1 MSQAWGPDA
10 QATVASMNPMKRL
23 GVPEDLAGLC
33 VFLASEAASYI
44 NGAQILVDGGLFRTL

>member
-1 MSQAWGPDA
+1 
-10 QATVASMNPMKRL
+10 MNPMKRL